1 MCGLIICLSAAALG
15 VDYGWQPVAGGGIE
29 YIIQIEPELLDSLK
43 AGHDLFSDLPPAMRN
58 IRSYRITVGAG
69 RLPHHGEPPPSAAE
83 SNGIQGRSAA
93 AAAADIS
100 ASPPGDIDLSQL
112 PGPVLG
118 TALVLHPPAN
128 RLEADEPPRLAADE
142 AKPLANRVAGYHGK
156 PDAPLPGDDA
166 HVAPKE
172 EGSAAALA
180 TKSDKQQGKS
190 PAAVAVKTTVKTTDT
205 GTHGPAAAHAPVAGQ
220 PANGSAVMQLGLFT
234 SLCANAFLLWVAAG
248 QRSSYRALV
257 RRMFDRQTQEQETVA
272 GPNSA
277 DTPRDEHVA
286 ASAS

>member
-83 SNGIQGRSAA
+83 PNGIQGRSAA

-100 ASPPGDIDLSQL
+100 ASPPGDIDLTQL

-128 RLEADEPPRLAADE
+128 RFEADEPPRLAADE

-156 PDAPLPGDDA
+156 PDAPLPADDA
-166 HVAPKE
+166 QVAPKE
-172 EGSAAALA
+172 ERHAAALA
-180 TKSDKQQGKS
+180 TKNDKQQGKS
-190 PAAVAVKTTVKTTDT
+190 PAAVAVKTADT
-205 GTHGPAAAHAPVAGQ
+205 GKQAPATADHAPVDGES
-220 PANGSAVMQLGLFT
+220 PKGSAVMQLGLFT
-234 SLCANAFLLWVAAG
+234 SLCANAFLLWVTAG

-257 RRMFDRQTQEQETVA
+257 RRMFDRQAQDQETVTE
-272 GPNSA
+272 PNSA
-277 DTPRDEHVA
+277 DTPPDEHA
-286 ASAS
+286 AARAS

>member
-100 ASPPGDIDLSQL
+100 ASPPGDIDLTQL

-118 TALVLHPPAN
+118 PALVLHPPAN
-128 RLEADEPPRLAADE
+128 RLEADEPPRLAANE
-142 AKPLANRVAGYHGK
+142 AKPLASRVAGYHGK
-156 PDAPLPGDDA
+156 PDAPLSADDA
-166 HVAPKE
+166 HVAPTE
-172 EGSAAALA
+172 ERPAAVLA
-180 TKSDKQQGKS
+180 TKNDKQQGKS

-205 GTHGPAAAHAPVAGQ
+205 GKQGPAAAAHAPVDGQ
-220 PANGSAVMQLGLFT
+220 SPQGSAVMQLGLFT

-248 QRSSYRALV
+248 QRSSYRALL
-257 RRMFDRQTQEQETVA
+257 RRMFDRQSQEQKAVA
-272 GPNSA
+272 EPNSA
-277 DTPRDEHVA
+277 DTPRDE
-286 ASAS
+286 